1 MFSDHH
7 LLFLLSWCCVLLE
20 CLQGRQC
27 FRFIQTRTGNP
38 KAGSYLPKLLLCEGK
53 RVHECLGDHWQTA
66 IYVWCLLNVKDKLRV
81 LQDVYPEAKRKA
93 VPRERERPLFKYS
106 LSCEAD
112 AVFITVC
119 KWVFLSLLLKYASLP
134 CQTYQ
139 ATDGSHSEQE
149 RVKLSEFLKG
159 RPGEVWNWPL
169 TKQEFSPQICQLYQ
183 IMVTSENISSDL
195 FSPPLKCYMLA

>member
-1 MFSDHH
+1 MFTQKRRGR
-7 LLFLLSWCCVLLE
+7 LF
-20 CLQGRQC
+20 
-27 FRFIQTRTGNP
+27 
-38 KAGSYLPKLLLCEGK
+38 
-53 RVHECLGDHWQTA
+53 
-66 IYVWCLLNVKDKLRV
+66 
-81 LQDVYPEAKRKA
+81 
-93 VPRERERPLFKYS
+93 RERERPLFKYS

-159 RPGEVWNWPL
+159 RPGEV
-169 TKQEFSPQICQLYQ
+169 
-183 IMVTSENISSDL
+183 
-195 FSPPLKCYMLA
+195 